1 MNSYCILYRLW
12 LAWGV
17 DILFRPDRMSY
28 VKQDMGAKDSC
39 VFCKQR
45 DEGLNFET
53 LVLYKGELSMT
64 LLNKYPY
71 NGGHMLVLPTRHESS
86 LLNLSPEEYSSLN
99 ALLRSSLAILRDVL
113 NPSAVN
119 IGVNMG
125 ADAGAGLPGHLHYHI
140 VPRWKGDTNFF
151 PITANSKVLPSDL
164 ETVYNKLSPSFK
176 DLEQC

>member
-1 MNSYCILYRLW
+1 M
-12 LAWGV
+12 

-28 VKQDMGAKDSC
+28 VKQGMGATDGC

-45 DEGLNFET
+45 DEGVSFKT
-53 LVLYKGELSMT
+53 LVLYKGKLSMT

-71 NGGHMLVLPTRHESS
+71 NGGHMLVLPTRHEGSLLKLSSEEYISVNILLKSS
-86 LLNLSPEEYSSLN
+86 LS
-99 ALLRSSLAILRDVL
+99 ILKDVF
-113 NPSAVN
+113 NPDAVN

-125 ADAGAGLPGHLHYHI
+125 VDAGAGLPDHLHYHI

-164 ETVYNKLSPSFK
+164 ETVYSKLSPEFK
-176 DLEQC
+176 DLKL